1 MFSSHPCA
9 RNPLGSVSAALANWK
24 LATAVRWEPWWHT
37 GEKKNTWHG
46 NWVNVVKNGE
56 NKNDD

>member
-37 GEKKNTWHG
+37 GKEKNAHG
-46 NWVNVVKNGE
+46 MGTG
-56 NKNDD
+56 